1 MLFIFLLVIIQ
12 SCLQIIFVNAKL
24 KQLSVPSTDQSN
36 AHCSPWLE
44 VWHIRSTSKVSLM
57 QAPKSVHLPSASS
70 TLCQLQVTNSHK
82 FHLPPTIAQV
92 LHQPPMLMERS
103 ESAKSNFHAKTEL
116 WSMPVRGV
124 PCMNLSLSL
133 THTHTHTV
141 QNAFWGVVT
150 NPNGQCPVLGA
161 PAGLNPPI
169 WQITPWSQVFCT

>member
-1 MLFIFLLVIIQ
+1 MRSWSNYRFLRRTNPTHTAALDLKFDTSDPRQ
-12 SCLQIIFVNAKL
+12 KCHWCRLQKL
-24 KQLSVPSTDQSN
+24 
-36 AHCSPWLE
+36 
-44 VWHIRSTSKVSLM
+44 
-57 QAPKSVHLPSASS
+57 VHLPSASS